1 MNSIRRGAPVPVAP
15 VLMMSVIF
23 PKLALGLGAGPVKEP
38 NPLAG
43 FLKVGWLN
51 RLKAAA
57 RKYRLN
63 LSVNLN
69 VLVKEESIS
78 NALGP
83 RAIKR
88 PALPHVPFAGRA
100 KAV

>member
-1 MNSIRRGAPVPVAP
+1 
-15 VLMMSVIF
+15 MSVIF
-23 PKLALGLGAGPVKEP
+23 PKLALGLGAGPVNEP

-69 VLVKEESIS
+69 VLVNEESIS
-78 NALGP
+78 KAPGP
-83 RAIKR
+83 RATNR
-88 PALPHVPFAGRA
+88 PRLPHVPFAGSA
-100 KAV
+100 KAAGFNQLDVLWLAG